1 MKTYSVTNIL
11 ENNLPTGVKSHRNIS
26 TFPCLGIFLKAKISK
41 MRIQLMQ
48 TAFLKHYFSEIATRN
63 LLIMQGYEIIKLCS
77 IHTME
82 KYSFIEII
90 IKTAA
95 CRKAFEISMKGKK
108 QNVNYT

>member
-1 MKTYSVTNIL
+1 
-11 ENNLPTGVKSHRNIS
+11 
-26 TFPCLGIFLKAKISK
+26 

-63 LLIMQGYEIIKLCS
+63 VLVMQGYEIIKLWS

-82 KYSFIEII
+82 KYLFIEII

-95 CRKAFEISMKGKK
+95 CRKAFEISLKGK
-108 QNVNYT
+108 NRM